1 MKENELDLYN
11 TYHTVLRNIGLYT
24 SISLAIL
31 GSSRFYINK
40 NVFKLNHIFLVLLS
54 LIFLIYSICINIFV
68 IYDLKLNFEN
78 NNLFKKWLYLL
89 KGILIFNILYLIYL
103 FNLIFTFI

>member
-1 MKENELDLYN
+1 MKEEYIGIYN

-40 NVFKLNHIFLVLLS
+40 NIFKLNHIFLILLS
-54 LIFLIYSICINIFV
+54 LIFLTYSIFINLFV
-68 IYDLKLNFEN
+68 ILDLSV
-78 NNLFKKWLYLL
+78 NLKDKKIFNKWLYLL
-89 KGILIFNILYLIYL
+89 KGILLFNILYFLYLIKLL
-103 FNLIFTFI
+103 FSFI

>member
-1 MKENELDLYN
+1 MKEKYIGLYN

-40 NVFKLNHIFLVLLS
+40 NIYKLNHIFLILLS
-54 LIFLIYSICINIFV
+54 LVFLTYSIFINLFV
-68 IYDLKLNFEN
+68 ILD
-78 NNLFKKWLYLL
+78 
-89 KGILIFNILYLIYL
+89 
-103 FNLIFTFI
+103 

>member
-1 MKENELDLYN
+1 MREDELHLYN
-11 TYHTVLRNIGLYT
+11 TYHTILRNIGLYT

-40 NVFKLNHIFLVLLS
+40 NIYKLNHIFLILLS
-54 LIFLIYSICINIFV
+54 LIFLIYSIFINIFV
-68 IYDLKLNFEN
+68 IYDLKINFKN

-89 KGILIFNILYLIYL
+89 KGILIFNIFYLIYL
-103 FNLIFTFI
+103 IKLMFTFL

>member
-1 MKENELDLYN
+1 MKEKYIGLYN

-40 NVFKLNHIFLVLLS
+40 NIYKLNHIFL
-54 LIFLIYSICINIFV
+54 
-68 IYDLKLNFEN
+68 
-78 NNLFKKWLYLL
+78 
-89 KGILIFNILYLIYL
+89 IL
-103 FNLIFTFI
+103 

>member
-1 MKENELDLYN
+1 MKTEDLNLYKA
-11 TYHTVLRNIGLYT
+11 YHTVLRNIGLYT

-54 LIFLIYSICINIFV
+54 LIFLLYSIFINIFV
-68 IYDLKLNFEN
+68 ISDLSS
-78 NNLFKKWLYLL
+78 NLKKKEIFKKWYYLL
-89 KGILIFNILYLIYL
+89 LSILLFNILFLFYLL
-103 FNLIFTFI
+103 DLLISFL